1 MADRGMTAAVI
12 TEAEKA
18 QNRPFH
24 LVEIYFTTGTVYF
37 TDSDRDISWNSN
49 TYTAAG
55 SFLTFS
61 EINEQNALTVSD
73 IEVQLSGVDRT
84 YLTTI
89 LDETFMD
96 RDLIIRKGFIND
108 LNAVVVDPIIV
119 YSGKMD
125 QPNIIETS
133 ESCSISVTVA
143 NLFVD
148 FQKTNARFTNDES
161 QKLFF
166 PSDNGF
172 QYAHQIIKEINWGRE
187 GTVGGGTGIVT
198 PPGIP
203 WVTPPVMP
211 DFPIPPIPYIDPSTI
226 NGAGLGVETGVSTVT
241 VNAFDHNLTTGDTVT
256 IEDAEAVGEV
266 PASSLNAEHTVT
278 VVDTQSFTIPIS
290 ETITETV
297 NFGGGNEYSINDEF
311 LSVPFIN
318 TQTTTNEENVITITA
333 PNTEVKVGDMITI
346 QGAVD
351 TGGIPAANL
360 NTEHYVK
367 SYDDNSFELEV
378 KKFEKVT
385 APPIQTTDTST
396 TVVVEIANN
405 NKNIGDSVVI
415 AGAVDT
421 GGIVAANINGT
432 QTITAATENT
442 VSFTSSGTAT
452 STTKG
457 GGNSVT
463 IDSSEPVTPPIE
475 TTADSTT
482 VTLNQGEHGLAV
494 GDTFTLFNTMPV
506 AGLPPSEL
514 NKEHTVVSVPD
525 TNSVTFTTTSAAS
538 SSTIGGGSSS
548 VVFLP
553 VKATSAVLG
562 GGSSALIGLKNS
574 VL

>member
-12 TEAEKA
+12 TEVEKA

-172 QYAHQIIKEINWGRE
+172 QYAHQIIKEINWGRK
-187 GTVGGGTGIVT
+187 GAGGTGIVT

-211 DFPIPPIPYIDPSTI
+211 DFPIPPIPYIAPGIIT
-226 NGAGLGVETGVSTVT
+226 GAGIEVDIGEPTVT

-256 IEDAEAVGEV
+256 IEDAEAFGEV

-525 TNSVTFTTTSAAS
+525 TNSVTFTSITAAS

>member
-1 MADRGMTAAVI
+1 
-12 TEAEKA
+12 
-18 QNRPFH
+18 
-24 LVEIYFTTGTVYF
+24 
-37 TDSDRDISWNSN
+37 
-49 TYTAAG
+49 
-55 SFLTFS
+55 
-61 EINEQNALTVSD
+61 
-73 IEVQLSGVDRT
+73 
-84 YLTTI
+84 
-89 LDETFMD
+89 
-96 RDLIIRKGFIND
+96 
-108 LNAVVVDPIIV
+108 
-119 YSGKMD
+119 
-125 QPNIIETS
+125 
-133 ESCSISVTVA
+133 
-143 NLFVD
+143 
-148 FQKTNARFTNDES
+148 
-161 QKLFF
+161 
-166 PSDNGF
+166 
-172 QYAHQIIKEINWGRE
+172 
-187 GTVGGGTGIVT
+187 
-198 PPGIP
+198 
-203 WVTPPVMP
+203 
-211 DFPIPPIPYIDPSTI
+211 
-226 NGAGLGVETGVSTVT
+226 VT

-482 VTLNQGEHGLAV
+482 VTLNQGEHGLAL
-494 GDTFTLFNTMPV
+494 GDRFTLFNIMPV

-525 TNSVTFTTTSAAS
+525 TNSVTFTSITAAS